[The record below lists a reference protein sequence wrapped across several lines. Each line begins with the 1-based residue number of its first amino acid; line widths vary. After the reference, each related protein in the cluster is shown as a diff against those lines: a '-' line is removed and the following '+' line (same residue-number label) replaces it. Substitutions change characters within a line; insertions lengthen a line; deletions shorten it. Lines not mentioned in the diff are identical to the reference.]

1 MSNTE
6 IINKKEET
14 SIKVSAGSSSDK
26 KSSRKKEGSI
36 MIIGA
41 IVVVVVVVI
50 AALFLSGV
58 LNGGSND
65 YKATIYV
72 HVTSA
77 HIANVINVEL
87 FADGKSIEAYSLDAL
102 DTQIYQYDA
111 WLSGSSNDIVISGT
125 GDGGGLGDTSDSK
138 TISVADGETYN
149 VYLVL

>member
-14 SIKVSAGSSSDK
+14 SRKVSAGSSSK
-26 KSSRKKEGSI
+26 KMPSRKKEGSI
-36 MIIGA
+36 LIIGA

-50 AALFLSGV
+50 AAIFFSGV

-72 HVTSA
+72 HVTSV
-77 HIANVINVEL
+77 HIANVVNVEL
-87 FADGKSIEAYSLDAL
+87 FADGKSIESYSLEAL
-102 DTQIYQYDA
+102 DTQVYQYDA

-125 GDGGGLGDTSDSK
+125 GEGGGLGDTSDSE
-138 TISVADGETYN
+138 TISVSDGETYN
-149 VYLVL
+149 VYLTL